1 MNISGLIRNLVGDL
15 TAADPKTLELK
26 VGQIV
31 KGVVLQ
37 LLSDQEALVNIG
49 GTQVRAKLETPLKQG
64 DVTMLQVQPE
74 SKGGQIIL
82 KPLVASDVQIA
93 DDSLGELLKAFEIK
107 NTAGNRQMVQQIQQ
121 EGVPVSK
128 ENVKAF
134 ESVMREMPLGA
145 NKEEWLQAA
154 VLASKKGLPLT
165 PTTVEALKQVTTG
178 PPAGQVLEKLEQQ
191 ANALLEQDP
200 THPAADIAKQVVSL
214 LKELR
219 ATAAAVRPA
228 EPAAPASA
236 ADEPAAA
243 LPQATTPAATQAGG
257 TTAAAPRGSE
267 PAAVPPHAPTT
278 PAASQAG
285 GTTAAAPRGSEPAAA
300 AGAAPPAVSAAGEAP
315 LAPPA
320 AGAAGALAASAK
332 PAAGTVHAHAHGAE
346 HVEQGEPLQA
356 GSPAPVQAPPAKQ
369 EGGLAPRE
377 AQVSAPQETSKAD
390 PETNWISKMLKA
402 VGVEHESHVAAK
414 LDERGNP
421 VPVRQQA
428 TDNPFSLLSTNSPD
442 QQGDIA
448 KPATETLKSLLL
460 QLTASDDTPA
470 SLKEAAQQA
479 VSQITGQQL
488 MLTNDKNAMFTQMTM
503 FVPFLDNAG
512 QQTAAIHIQSRKGS
526 RGEVDASNCR
536 LLFDLQMK
544 VMGNTLLDVQV
555 VNKIVSLNIHNDHPA
570 LAGLMESSKDEIAT
584 AMNSVGY
591 QFISLKCSPYPKPP
605 EIQEGKDES
614 TKIGSLDGRVD
625 LSELYRPRTYKGV
638 DVRA

>member
-93 DDSLGELLKAFEIK
+93 DDSLGELLKAFEVK
-107 NTAGNRQMVQQIQQ
+107 GSAGNRQMVQQIQQ
-121 EGVPVSK
+121 EGIPVSK

-134 ESVMREMPLGA
+134 ENVMREMPQGV

-154 VLASKKGLPLT
+154 VLASKRGLPLT
-165 PTTVEALKQVTTG
+165 PATVDALKQVTTG
-178 PPAGQVLEKLEQQ
+178 PPAGQVFEKLEQQ

-200 THPAADIAKQVVSL
+200 THPAADTAKQVVSL

-228 EPAAPASA
+228 ETAAPASV

-243 LPQATTPAATQAGG
+243 QSQATGAAPAAPQAGG

-267 PAAVPPHAPTT
+267 PT
-278 PAASQAG
+278 
-285 GTTAAAPRGSEPAAA
+285 AAA
-300 AGAAPPAVSAAGEAP
+300 AGAAPPAAPAAGEAP
-315 LAPPA
+315 PAPPA
-320 AGAAGALAASAK
+320 AGAAGVAASAK
-332 PAAGTVHAHAHGAE
+332 PAADGHMAQARSAE
-346 HVEQGEPLQA
+346 PVRQGEPLQA
-356 GSPAPVQAPPAKQ
+356 GSPKPLPEAPPAKQ
-369 EGGLAPRE
+369 EGGLAPKE
-377 AQVSAPQETSKAD
+377 AQVSAPREAPNAD

-402 VGVEHESHVAAK
+402 VGIEHESHVAAK

-421 VPVRQQA
+421 MPVRQQA
-428 TDNPFSLLSTNSPD
+428 TENTFSLFSSNGAD
-442 QQGDIA
+442 QQGDSA

-470 SLKEAAQQA
+470 PLKEAAQQA

-503 FVPFLDNAG
+503 FVPFLDNTG

-526 RGEVDASNCR
+526 RGELDASNCR

-605 EIQEGKDES
+605 DIQEGKEEA

-625 LSELYRPRTYKGV
+625 LSEHYRPRTYKGV

>member
-107 NTAGNRQMVQQIQQ
+107 DSAGNRQMVQQIQQ
-121 EGVPVSK
+121 EGIPVSK

-134 ESVMREMPLGA
+134 ESVMREMPQGV

-154 VLASKKGLPLT
+154 VLASKRGLPLT
-165 PTTVEALKQVTTG
+165 PATVDAIKQVTTG

-200 THPAADIAKQVVSL
+200 THPAADTAKQVVSL

-228 EPAAPASA
+228 EPAALASA
-236 ADEPAAA
+236 VDEPAAA
-243 LPQATTPAATQAGG
+243 PPQATGATPAAAQTGG
-257 TTAAAPRGSE
+257 TTAAAPRGN
-267 PAAVPPHAPTT
+267 
-278 PAASQAG
+278 
-285 GTTAAAPRGSEPAAA
+285 EPAAA
-300 AGAAPPAVSAAGEAP
+300 AIAAPPAAPAAGEALP
-315 LAPPA
+315 APPA
-320 AGAAGALAASAK
+320 AGAAVLAASAK
-332 PAAGTVHAHAHGAE
+332 PSAGTVDAHAHGAE
-346 HVEQGEPLQA
+346 HVKQGEPLQA
-356 GSPAPVQAPPAKQ
+356 GSPAPVPEAPPAKQ
-369 EGGLAPRE
+369 EGGLAHKE
-377 AQVSAPQETSKAD
+377 AQVSAPQETAD

-414 LDERGNP
+414 LDERGNA

-428 TDNPFSLLSTNSPD
+428 TDDSFSLISTNTSDD

-470 SLKEAAQQA
+470 PLKEAAQQA

-488 MLTNDKNAMFTQMTM
+488 MLMNDKNAMFTQMTM
-503 FVPFLDNAG
+503 FVPFLDNTG

-555 VNKIVSLNIHNDHPA
+555 VNKIVSLNIHNDHPV

-605 EIQEGKDES
+605 DIQEGKEDG

>member
-31 KGVVLQ
+31 KGIVLQ

-49 GTQVRAKLETPLKQG
+49 GTQVRARLETPLKQG

-82 KPLVASDVQIA
+82 KPLLASDVLIT
-93 DDSLGELLKAFEIK
+93 DDSLGELLKTFEVK
-107 NTAGNRQMVQQIQQ
+107 DTAGNRQMVQEIQQ
-121 EGVPVSK
+121 EGIPVSK

-134 ESVMREMPLGA
+134 ESVMREIPQGVG
-145 NKEEWLQAA
+145 KEEWLQAA

-165 PTTVEALKQVTTG
+165 PATVDALKQVTTG

-200 THPAADIAKQVVSL
+200 THPAADTAKQVVSL

-228 EPAAPASA
+228 EPAAPVSA
-236 ADEPAAA
+236 MDEPAAA
-243 LPQATTPAATQAGG
+243 PPQASSAPAAM
-257 TTAAAPRGSE
+257 
-267 PAAVPPHAPTT
+267 
-278 PAASQAG
+278 QAG

-300 AGAAPPAVSAAGEAP
+300 AIAAPPAAPSVGEAP
-315 LAPPA
+315 PAPTA
-320 AGAAGALAASAK
+320 AGAVTVAATAK
-332 PAAGTVHAHAHGAE
+332 PAADAHAAQVRSAE
-346 HVEQGEPLQA
+346 PVRQGEPLQA
-356 GSPAPVQAPPAKQ
+356 GSPASVPAQEPPAKQ
-369 EGGLAPRE
+369 EGALASRE
-377 AQVSAPQETSKAD
+377 ARVDAAPPNEPAAD
-390 PETNWISKMLKA
+390 PETNWISKLLKA

-421 VPVRQQA
+421 VPARQQA
-428 TDNPFSLLSTNSPD
+428 TDSSFSLFSTNASD

-460 QLTASDDTPA
+460 QLTTSDDTPA
-470 SLKEAAQQA
+470 PLKEAAQQA

-488 MLTNDKNAMFTQMTM
+488 MLTNDKNAMFTQMTL

-512 QQTAAIHIQSRKGS
+512 QQTAAIHIQSRKGN

-570 LAGLMESSKDEIAT
+570 LASLMDSSKDEIAI
-584 AMNSVGY
+584 AMNRVGY

-605 EIQEGKDES
+605 EIQEGKEEA

-625 LSELYRPRTYKGV
+625 LSEFYRPKTYKGV

>member
-26 VGQIV
+26 IGQIV

-37 LLSDQEALVNIG
+37 LLSEQEALVNIG

-107 NTAGNRQMVQQIQQ
+107 DTAGNRQMVQQIQQ
-121 EGVPVSK
+121 EGIPVSK

-134 ESVMREMPLGA
+134 ESVMREMPQGG

-165 PTTVEALKQVTTG
+165 PATVDALKQVTTG
-178 PPAGQVLEKLEQQ
+178 PLAGQVLEKLEQQ

-200 THPAADIAKQVVSL
+200 THPAADTAKQVVSL

-243 LPQATTPAATQAGG
+243 PPQANAPAAPQAGG
-257 TTAAAPRGSE
+257 TT
-267 PAAVPPHAPTT
+267 V
-278 PAASQAG
+278 
-285 GTTAAAPRGSEPAAA
+285 AAPRGSEPAAA
-300 AGAAPPAVSAAGEAP
+300 AIAAPPAVPAAGEEP
-315 LAPPA
+315 PAPPP
-320 AGAAGALAASAK
+320 AGAATLAASAK
-332 PAAGTVHAHAHGAE
+332 PAADGHVAHAHGAE
-346 HVEQGEPLQA
+346 PVRQGEPLQT
-356 GSPAPVQAPPAKQ
+356 GSPAPVPVQAPPAKQ
-369 EGGLAPRE
+369 EGGLAPKE
-377 AQVSAPQETSKAD
+377 AQVSAPLETPNTD
-390 PETNWISKMLKA
+390 LETNWISKMLKA

-414 LDERGNP
+414 LDERGNA

-428 TDNPFSLLSTNSPD
+428 TDDSFSLIRTKTSED

-470 SLKEAAQQA
+470 PLKEAAQQA

-503 FVPFLDNAG
+503 FVPFLDNTG

-570 LAGLMESSKDEIAT
+570 IAGLMESSKDEIAT

-605 EIQEGKDES
+605 EIQEGKEEV

-625 LSELYRPRTYKGV
+625 LSELYRPMTYKGV

>member
-15 TAADPKTLELK
+15 TATDPKILELK
-26 VGQIV
+26 VGQII

-37 LLSDQEALVNIG
+37 LLSDQEALLNIG

-74 SKGGQIIL
+74 SKAGQIIL
-82 KPLVASDVQIA
+82 KPLVASDVWIA
-93 DDSLGELLKAFEIK
+93 DDSLGDLLKAFDVK
-107 NTAGNRQMVQQIQQ
+107 NTASNRQMVQQLQQ
-121 EGVPVSK
+121 EGIPVSK

-134 ESVMREMPLGA
+134 EVVMSQMPQGT

-154 VLASKKGLPLT
+154 ILASKKGLPLT
-165 PTTVEALKQVTTG
+165 PTTVDALKQVTSG

-191 ANALLEQDP
+191 ATALLEQDP
-200 THPAADIAKQVVSL
+200 THPAADTAKQVVSL

-236 ADEPAAA
+236 SDEPAAA
-243 LPQATTPAATQAGG
+243 PPQAPSTPAAAQAGG
-257 TTAAAPRGSE
+257 TTAAAQRGS
-267 PAAVPPHAPTT
+267 V
-278 PAASQAG
+278 
-285 GTTAAAPRGSEPAAA
+285 PAAA
-300 AGAAPPAVSAAGEAP
+300 AGSPVPAAPAAGEEPVA
-315 LAPPA
+315 PA
-320 AGAAGALAASAK
+320 AGAAPVK
-332 PAAGTVHAHAHGAE
+332 P
-346 HVEQGEPLQA
+346 GEPLQA
-356 GSPAPVQAPPAKQ
+356 GSPAPVPALPAKQ

-377 AQVSAPQETSKAD
+377 AQVSAPLENAD

-402 VGVEHESHVAAK
+402 VGIEHESQVAAK
-414 LDERGNP
+414 LDERG
-421 VPVRQQA
+421 VPMPARQQA
-428 TDNPFSLLSTNSPD
+428 AADMFVQNGVNTFD
-442 QQGDIA
+442 QKGEA
-448 KPATETLKSLLL
+448 GKPATAETLKSLLL
-460 QLTASDDTPA
+460 QLTTSADTPA
-470 SLKEAAQQA
+470 PLKEAAQQA

-503 FVPFLDNAG
+503 FVPFLDNSG

-544 VMGNTLLDVQV
+544 VMGNTLLDVHV

-570 LAGLMESSKDEIAT
+570 LAELMEASKEEIAA
-584 AMNSVGY
+584 AMNGVGY
-591 QFISLKCSPYPKPP
+591 QFISLKCSPYPKPLDM
-605 EIQEGKDES
+605 QEGKEDA
-614 TKIGSLDGRVD
+614 TKLGSLDGRVD
-625 LSELYRPRTYKGV
+625 LRELYQPRTYKGV

>member
-37 LLSDQEALVNIG
+37 LLSEQEALVNIG

-107 NTAGNRQMVQQIQQ
+107 DTAGNRQMVQQIQQ
-121 EGVPVSK
+121 EGIPVSK

-134 ESVMREMPLGA
+134 ESVMREMPQGG

-165 PTTVEALKQVTTG
+165 PATVDALKQVTTG

-200 THPAADIAKQVVSL
+200 THPAADTAKQVVSL

-243 LPQATTPAATQAGG
+243 PPQANAPAAPQAGG
-257 TTAAAPRGSE
+257 TT
-267 PAAVPPHAPTT
+267 V
-278 PAASQAG
+278 
-285 GTTAAAPRGSEPAAA
+285 AAPRGSEPAAA
-300 AGAAPPAVSAAGEAP
+300 AIAAPPAVPAAGEEP
-315 LAPPA
+315 PAPPP
-320 AGAAGALAASAK
+320 AGAATLAASAK
-332 PAAGTVHAHAHGAE
+332 PAADTVHAHAHGAE
-346 HVEQGEPLQA
+346 PVKQGEPLQA
-356 GSPAPVQAPPAKQ
+356 GSPAPVPVQAPPAKQ
-369 EGGLAPRE
+369 EGGLAPKE
-377 AQVSAPQETSKAD
+377 AQVSAPLETPNTD
-390 PETNWISKMLKA
+390 LETNWISKMLKA

-414 LDERGNP
+414 LDERGNA

-428 TDNPFSLLSTNSPD
+428 TDDSFSLIRTNTSED

-470 SLKEAAQQA
+470 PLKEAAQQA

-503 FVPFLDNAG
+503 FVPFLDNTG

-605 EIQEGKDES
+605 EIQEGKEEV

-625 LSELYRPRTYKGV
+625 LSELYRPMTYKGV

>member
-15 TAADPKTLELK
+15 TAADSKTLELK

-82 KPLVASDVQIA
+82 KPLVASDVLIA

-107 NTAGNRQMVQQIQQ
+107 DTAGNRQMVQQIQQ

-134 ESVMREMPLGA
+134 ENVMREMPQGA

-154 VLASKKGLPLT
+154 VLASKRGLPLT
-165 PTTVEALKQVTTG
+165 PATVDAVKQVTTG

-200 THPAADIAKQVVSL
+200 THPAADTAKQVVSL

-243 LPQATTPAATQAGG
+243 PPQAA
-257 TTAAAPRGSE
+257 SS
-267 PAAVPPHAPTT
+267 V

-285 GTTAAAPRGSEPAAA
+285 GTTAAAPRGSEPPAAA
-300 AGAAPPAVSAAGEAP
+300 HAAPPAAPAAGEAP
-315 LAPPA
+315 PAPPA
-320 AGAAGALAASAK
+320 PGAATMAASAK
-332 PAAGTVHAHAHGAE
+332 PAASTVQAHAHGAE

-369 EGGLAPRE
+369 EGGPAPKE
-377 AQVSAPQETSKAD
+377 AQVNAPQDTPKAD

-414 LDERGNP
+414 LDERGNA

-428 TDNPFSLLSTNSPD
+428 TDDSFSLNSSTNTSGD
-442 QQGDIA
+442 QQSDIA

-503 FVPFLDNAG
+503 FVPFLDNTG
-512 QQTAAIHIQSRKGS
+512 QQTATIHIQSRKGS

-570 LAGLMESSKDEIAT
+570 LAGLMESSKDEIAA

-605 EIQEGKDES
+605 EIQEGKEEA

>member
-1 MNISGLIRNLVGDL
+1 MNISGLIRNLIGDL

-107 NTAGNRQMVQQIQQ
+107 DTASNRQMVQQIQQ
-121 EGVPVSK
+121 EGIPVSK

-134 ESVMREMPLGA
+134 ESVLREMPQGVG
-145 NKEEWLQAA
+145 KEEWLQAA
-154 VLASKKGLPLT
+154 VLASKRGLPLT
-165 PTTVEALKQVTTG
+165 PATVDAIRQVTTG

-200 THPAADIAKQVVSL
+200 THPAAETAKQVVSL

-236 ADEPAAA
+236 AEVPAAVP
-243 LPQATTPAATQAGG
+243 PQAGSAPPAATQAGG

-267 PAAVPPHAPTT
+267 PT
-278 PAASQAG
+278 
-285 GTTAAAPRGSEPAAA
+285 AA
-300 AGAAPPAVSAAGEAP
+300 AGAAPPAASAAGEE
-315 LAPPA
+315 APPAPQA
-320 AGAAGALAASAK
+320 AGAATLAASAK
-332 PAAGTVHAHAHGAE
+332 PAADVHVAQARSAE
-346 HVEQGEPLQA
+346 PVRQGEPLQA

-377 AQVSAPQETSKAD
+377 AQVSAPQETPKAD
-390 PETNWISKMLKA
+390 QETNWISKMLKA

-428 TDNPFSLLSTNSPD
+428 TDDSFSLISTHSSND
-442 QQGDIA
+442 QQGDSA

-470 SLKEAAQQA
+470 PLKEAAQQA

-503 FVPFLDNAG
+503 FVPFLDNTG

-555 VNKIVSLNIHNDHPA
+555 VNKIVSLTIHNDHPA

-584 AMNSVGY
+584 AMNRVGY

-605 EIQEGKDES
+605 DIQEGKEEG